1 MPTAWIEALAAK
13 LRGAP
18 AFGGCTLRPATRDD
32 EAFLFELHR
41 AALGAYVEAT
51 WGWDDD
57 WQRAHFAAHY
67 APSRNA
73 LIVRAAHGEPA
84 IGRISV
90 TRHWRK
96 VFLRDIELI
105 AGERNRGLGTAV
117 VRGVLAL
124 ARESG
129 RPVELLVLNC
139 NPARS
144 LYARLGFTVVADDGA
159 RQRMRAQ

>member
-1 MPTAWIEALAAK
+1 MATAWIEALAAK

-18 AFGGCTLRPATRDD
+18 AFGGCALLPATRDD

-41 AALGAYVEAT
+41 AALGKYVDAT

-57 WQRAHFAAHY
+57 WQRAYFATHY
-67 APSRNA
+67 KPSRNA
-73 LIVRAAHGEPA
+73 LIVRTMRGEPA

-96 VFLRDIELI
+96 VFLRDIELV
-105 AGERNRGLGTAV
+105 AGERNHGLGTAV
-117 VRGVLAL
+117 VHAVLAL

-139 NPARS
+139 NPARH
-144 LYARLGFTVVADDGA
+144 LYARLGFSVIADDGA